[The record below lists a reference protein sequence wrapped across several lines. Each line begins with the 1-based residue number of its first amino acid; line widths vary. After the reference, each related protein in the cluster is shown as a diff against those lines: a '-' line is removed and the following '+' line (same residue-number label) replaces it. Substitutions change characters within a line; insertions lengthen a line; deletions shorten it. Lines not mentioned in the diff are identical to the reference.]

1 MLFVATKLGG
11 CVSLRK
17 KRTGADADKS
27 RMKCKIYEKE
37 LRKLQI
43 ELYRLQD

>member
-1 MLFVATKLGG
+1 M
-11 CVSLRK
+11 RK
-17 KRTGADADKS
+17 KRTRADAGKS

-43 ELYRLQD
+43 GLCRLQN